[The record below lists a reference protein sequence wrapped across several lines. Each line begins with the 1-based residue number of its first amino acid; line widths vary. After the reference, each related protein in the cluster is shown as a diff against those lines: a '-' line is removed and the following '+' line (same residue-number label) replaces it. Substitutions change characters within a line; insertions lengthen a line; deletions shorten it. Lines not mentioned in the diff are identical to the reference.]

1 MRQKSRHAKITTN
14 ALPKDTGDMS
24 QKDTLF
30 QYDMS
35 DPGDF
40 VFDDR
45 VVRVFPDMINRSV
58 PGYGLIVPMIGMLA
72 RRYAR
77 ENTVL
82 YDLGCS
88 LGAVS
93 IAMRAAVRRP
103 GIKIV
108 AVDSSADMIHRLNE
122 LLEDHTG
129 PQAPEIHAVQQDI
142 TQTPF
147 DNASVVV
154 LNFTLQFLQP
164 CQRKALLSRIASGLV
179 PGGVLIL
186 SEKIRFEDEVEQAL
200 QTEWHHDFKKTQG
213 YSGLE
218 IAQKRDALENVMK
231 PDSMEQHRDRL
242 NSVGFERVS
251 QWFQGFNFVS
261 MVAFRD
267 SRGAV

>member
-1 MRQKSRHAKITTN
+1 MSH
-14 ALPKDTGDMS
+14 KDTV
-24 QKDTLF
+24 F
-30 QYDMS
+30 QYEMS

-45 VVRVFPDMINRSV
+45 VVSVFPDMINRSV
-58 PGYGLIVPMIGMLA
+58 PGYGLIVPMTGMLA
-72 RRYAR
+72 RRYAQ

-93 IAMRAAVRRP
+93 IAMRAAVRQP

-108 AVDSSADMIHRLNE
+108 AVDSSADMIRRLNE
-122 LLEDHTG
+122 ILKDDAA
-129 PQAPEIHAVQQDI
+129 PQAPEIRAVQQDI
-142 TQTPF
+142 TQTSIE
-147 DNASVVV
+147 NASVVV

-164 CQRKALLSRIASGLV
+164 DQRNALLSRIASGLV
-179 PGGVLIL
+179 PGGILIL

-200 QTEWHHDFKKTQG
+200 QTTWHHDFKKAQG
-213 YSGLE
+213 YSELE

-242 NSVGFERVS
+242 KSVGFERVS
-251 QWFQGFNFVS
+251 PWFQGFNFVS
-261 MVAFRD
+261 MVAFRNSSD
-267 SRGAV
+267 AV

>member
-1 MRQKSRHAKITTN
+1 MRQKSRHAKITMN
-14 ALPKDTGDMS
+14 AHPKDTGDMS
-24 QKDTLF
+24 HKDTLF
-30 QYDMS
+30 QCEMS

-45 VVRVFPDMINRSV
+45 VVSVFPDMINRSV
-58 PGYGLIVPMIGMLA
+58 PGYGLIVPMTGMLA
-72 RRYAR
+72 RRYAQ

-108 AVDSSADMIHRLNE
+108 AVDSSADMIRRLKE
-122 LLEDHTG
+122 LLEDDAALKT
-129 PQAPEIHAVQQDI
+129 PEIRAVQQDI
-142 TQTPF
+142 TQTSIE
-147 DNASVVV
+147 NASVVV

-164 CQRKALLSRIASGLV
+164 DQRNALLSRIASGLV
-179 PGGVLIL
+179 PGGILIL
-186 SEKIRFEDEVEQAL
+186 SEKVRFQDEVEQAL
-200 QTEWHHDFKKTQG
+200 QTTWHHDFKKTQG
-213 YSGLE
+213 YSELE

-242 NSVGFERVS
+242 KSVGFERVS
-251 QWFQGFNFVS
+251 PWFQGFNFVS
-261 MVAFRD
+261 MVAFRNSSD
-267 SRGAV
+267 AV